1 MVLMGRLL
9 TFLEIK
15 SRRNC
20 HLWQFVKMANISD
33 RLRIVSQGMKVAE
46 IARKCNIAHNS
57 VKRYLEGETPSVEI
71 ALIISR
77 EFNIEINWLLTGE
90 GPMLRGEVA
99 APANDAMVAIPRLD
113 VRAAAGRG
121 VENFEGGEVRELIRL
136 NRDYLRQL
144 SLDPAHLAVIE
155 AIGDSMTPT
164 IQEGN
169 LLVVDTRTDR
179 YADAICVIRRAGELL
194 VKRVQKLRDGSILI
208 RSDNPAYREEVIPPS
223 TDSQEDFAIA
233 GRVALILKRI

>member
-1 MVLMGRLL
+1 
-9 TFLEIK
+9 
-15 SRRNC
+15 
-20 HLWQFVKMANISD
+20 
-33 RLRIVSQGMKVAE
+33 MKVAE
-46 IARKCNIAHNS
+46 IARKCNVAHNS
-57 VKRYLEGETPSVEI
+57 VKRYLEGETPSVEN
-71 ALIISR
+71 ALMISR
-77 EFNIEINWLLTGE
+77 EFNVEVNWLLTGE
-90 GPMLRGEVA
+90 GPMRRGDVA
-99 APANDAMVAIPRLD
+99 APASDAMVVIPRLD
-113 VRAAAGRG
+113 VRAAAGQG
-121 VENFEGGEVRELIRL
+121 VENFEEWRVRELIRMD
-136 NRDYLRQL
+136 RDYLRQL

-179 YADAICVIRRAGELL
+179 YADAICVIRRAGVLL